1 VPELIDDK
9 IVVALAKSGASNRE
23 IEAAIGHGI
32 DSEERVA
39 IDKARAVSK
48 LRRAVKKK
56 HPTGYEHHKEE
67 TRRREAEI
75 SKSGR
80 DIGTIPEVF
89 NKIRKET
96 GRLDFRAYCEQYFPQ
111 TFTLAWSH
119 DHLKVLA
126 KVEDA
131 VLRGGLYALAMPRG
145 SGKTSIAECAC
156 LWATMYGHRD
166 FVCLIGP
173 DEGLAV
179 QMLDS
184 LKSELEGNDLLLE
197 DFPEVCYPIARL
209 EGIAHRANGQLCCGK
224 RTQIGWTAKEIVL
237 PTIPGS
243 QASGAIV
250 KVAGLTG
257 CIRGLK
263 FKRSDGKSVRPSL
276 VVIDDPQTDE
286 SARSPSQCSYRE
298 SILAGAILGLA
309 GPGKKISGI
318 MPCTVIWPGDMADRI
333 LDREKHPQWQGERT
347 KMVYSFPT
355 DEALWDRYAEIRA
368 DGLRR
373 GQGLERATVF
383 YREHQA
389 EMDAGAV
396 VAWPQRYNHD
406 EASAIQNAM
415 NLRLQNAQAFSAE
428 YQNEPI
434 VPDQTDQI
442 LTVEQVLSK
451 TNGHAR
457 GAVPPNATTVTMF
470 VDLHKDV
477 LYYAVCAWEEHFTG
491 YVIDYGT
498 FPDQK
503 RPYFTLLESPYKLGD
518 TYPGA
523 GVDGAIGSGLEALV
537 KDYLGRDWMCGTGRM
552 RIDRLLVD
560 MGYKPA
566 VAAQVKAKVGGAVM
580 MLSKGVGVRA
590 SRKPIIEY
598 VRKPGETVGHYWYIP
613 NVSRTDQFP
622 YVLMDVNY
630 WKRTIHDGFALPL
643 TDRGS
648 LSLFGTD
655 GRRHEM
661 LADHVAR
668 SEKWVEVT
676 GPGGNVR
683 EWMALPTRPDNHFF
697 DCLVGC
703 AVAASIAGIKFA
715 GQQVEKKARKRYTQD
730 DLRRRV

>member
-1 VPELIDDK
+1 MAVTYERRKAWAQKHSREL
-9 IVVALAKSGASNRE
+9 SQ
-23 IEAAIGHGI
+23 
-32 DSEERVA
+32 
-39 IDKARAVSK
+39 
-48 LRRAVKKK
+48 
-56 HPTGYEHHKEE
+56 
-67 TRRREAEI
+67 
-75 SKSGR
+75 SGR
-80 DIGTIPEVF
+80 DIGSIPPVV
-89 NKIRKET
+89 NQARKDDS
-96 GRLDFRAYCEQYFPQ
+96 RSSFRSFCEQYFPQ
-111 TFTLAWSH
+111 TFTLAWSP
-119 DHLKVLA
+119 DHLKVIA
-126 KVEDA
+126 KIEDA
-131 VLRGGLYALAMPRG
+131 VLHGGLYAMAMPRG
-145 SGKTSIAECAC
+145 SGKTSLVEVAC

-173 DEGLAV
+173 DEDLAL

-197 DFPEVCYPIARL
+197 DFPEVCFPITCL
-209 EGIAHRANGQLCCGK
+209 EGIAHRANGQLCGGK

-243 QASGAIV
+243 QASGTII

-257 CIRGLK
+257 CIRGMK
-263 FKRSDGKSVRPSL
+263 FKRPDGRSARPSL
-276 VVIDDPQTDE
+276 VVLDDPQTDQ

-347 KMVYSFPT
+347 RMVYSFPK

-373 GQGLERATVF
+373 GKGLERATAF

-396 VAWPQRYNHD
+396 VAWPERYNHD

-415 NLRLQNAQAFSAE
+415 NLRLQDVQSFSAE
-428 YQNEPI
+428 YQNDPI

-442 LTVEQVLSK
+442 LTVEQIFGKL
-451 TNGHAR
+451 NGFER
-457 GAVPPNATTVTMF
+457 GKVPPNSTKITMF
-470 VDLHKDV
+470 IDLHKDV
-477 LYYAVCAWEEHFTG
+477 LYYVVCAWEEFFTG

-498 FPDQK
+498 FPDQH
-503 RPYFTLLESPYKLGD
+503 RSYFTLLDAPYKLGD
-518 TYPGA
+518 VYPGA
-523 GVDGAIGSGLEALV
+523 GVDGAIGAGLEGLV
-537 KDYLGRDWMCGTGRM
+537 KDFLNRDWMCGTGRM

-566 VAAQVKAKVGGAVM
+566 VAQAVKAKVGGSAM
-580 MLSKGVGVRA
+580 MLSKGVGIRA

-598 VRKPGETVGHYWYIP
+598 VRRPGETVGHFWYIP
-613 NVSRTDQFP
+613 NVSKTEQFP

-630 WKRTIHDGFALPL
+630 WKRTIHDGFSLPL
-643 TDRGS
+643 ADRGS
-648 LSLFGTD
+648 MSLYGLD
-655 GRRHEM
+655 CRKHEL

-676 GPGGNVR
+676 GPGGTVR
-683 EWMALPTRPDNHFF
+683 EWMPLPTRPDNHYF

-703 AVAASIAGIKFA
+703 AVAASIAGIRFA
-715 GQQVEKKARKRYTQD
+715 GQEVEKRQRKRYTQD
-730 DLRRRV
+730 DLRRRA